1 MGLAAGEAE
10 LLLMNAVLTS
20 TDLYRS
26 CAALASFSG
35 TFDFKHFILNLLL
48 SWFGFDRRFEQTDKI
63 NGVWFALIEF
73 GLVCFAYSTDTQ
85 TNKYLILINLICE
98 FLLDYSTNKQTNN
111 IIIFLYLI

>member
-48 SWFGFDRRFEQTDKI
+48 RRFGLFGFDRQFEQTDKI
-63 NGVWFALIEF
+63 NGVWFALNEF
-73 GLVCFAYSTDTQ
+73 GLVCLFHRQ
-85 TNKYLILINLICE
+85 INNFLILINLICE
-98 FLLDYSTNKQTNN
+98 FVLGYSTNKQRNKT
-111 IIIFLYLI
+111 IIF